1 MEQDLFLKGKEGTI
15 EEKKKKKLAQAERL
29 AHSGGSI
36 YLLKKIREGD

>member
-1 MEQDLFLKGKEGTI
+1 MEQDLFLKGKEGTR
-15 EEKKKKKLAQAERL
+15 EEKKKKLAQAERL